1 MKIIIEPGDMEE
13 PEVIIRGRSGSEEVR
28 QLLELLGGAGG
39 ISQIPLYAEEKEY
52 FFKPEE
58 ICYFLTEGGKGNAYL
73 ESGVYEAKGR
83 LYELAR
89 QLRHRGFIQISK
101 STVINTAMVAFVE
114 VEFSGNYTAFLK
126 DGKTKLLISRNYM
139 KDFRKYIMEG
149 R

>member
-58 ICYFLTEGGKGNAYL
+58 ICYFLTEGGKVNAYL

-114 VEFSGNYTAFLK
+114 VEFSGIFKRWK
-126 DGKTKLLISRNYM
+126 DKAAYFQKLH
-139 KDFRKYIMEG
+139 EG
-149 R
+149 F

>member
-1 MKIIIEPGDMEE
+1 MKIIIEPEELEE
-13 PEVIIRGRSGSEEVR
+13 PEIIIRGRSDSPQVR
-28 QLLELLGGAGG
+28 QLLELLGGSEC
-39 ISQIPLYAEEKEY
+39 IVQIPLYAGEKEY

-58 ICYFLTEGGKGNAYL
+58 IAYFLAEGGRVNAYL
-73 ESGVYEAKGR
+73 GSGVYEARGR

-89 QLRHRGFIQISK
+89 QLRHKGFIQINK

-126 DGKTKLLISRNYM
+126 DGKTKLVISRNYM
-139 KDFRKYIMEG
+139 RDFRRYIMEG

>member
-52 FFKPEE
+52 FFRPEE
-58 ICYFLTEGGKGNAYL
+58 ISYFLTEGGKVCAYL

-89 QLRHRGFIQISK
+89 QLRHRGFIQ
-101 STVINTAMVAFVE
+101 ME

>member
-58 ICYFLTEGGKGNAYL
+58 ICYFLTEGGKVNAYL
-73 ESGVYEAKGR
+73 
-83 LYELAR
+83 
-89 QLRHRGFIQISK
+89 
-101 STVINTAMVAFVE
+101 
-114 VEFSGNYTAFLK
+114 
-126 DGKTKLLISRNYM
+126 
-139 KDFRKYIMEG
+139 
-149 R
+149 

>member
-1 MKIIIEPGDMEE
+1 MKIIIEPGDGEE
-13 PEVIIRGRSGSEEVR
+13 TEVVIRGRSGSEEVR
-28 QLLELLGGAGG
+28 QILELLDGMGG

-58 ICYFLTEGGKGNAYL
+58 ISCFLTKDGKVYAYL
-73 ESGVYEAKGR
+73 QSGVYEAKGR

-101 STVINTAMVAFVE
+101 STVVNAAMVAFVE

-126 DGKTKLLISRNYM
+126 DKKTKLLISRNYM

>member
-52 FFKPEE
+52 FFRPEE
-58 ICYFLTEGGKGNAYL
+58 ISYFLTEGGKVSAYL

-101 STVINTAMVAFVE
+101 STVINAAMVAFVE
-114 VEFSGNYTAFLK
+114 V
-126 DGKTKLLISRNYM
+126 
-139 KDFRKYIMEG
+139 
-149 R
+149 